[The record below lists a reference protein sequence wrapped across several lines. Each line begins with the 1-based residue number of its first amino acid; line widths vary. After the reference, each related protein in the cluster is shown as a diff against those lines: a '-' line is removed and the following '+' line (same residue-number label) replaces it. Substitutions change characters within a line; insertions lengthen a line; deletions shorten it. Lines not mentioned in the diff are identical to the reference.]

1 MRLRVLLASVLV
13 AASLPV
19 VLVAGPASA
28 HDVLVSSDPAADSSV
43 SGDLDRVTLT
53 LSEPPLSG
61 LQSGIVISV
70 TDAGGTEHARGDVST
85 DGNTIGTAVDL
96 TDAGSYQ
103 VRWRSVSVDGHP
115 ISGEYAFTST
125 GATATAPA
133 TASAPSASAP
143 SSSATAG
150 TPAVGPS
157 PSATATEV
165 AEAQA
170 PAAHQ
175 HGAATT
181 IWLLAGLVV
190 VALLAVLVTRLVQ
203 RRRGPAPTAEDDR

>member
-13 AASLPV
+13 AATLPV

-125 GATATAPA
+125 GATAP
-133 TASAPSASAP
+133 APSASAP

-170 PAAHQ
+170 PATHQ

-190 VALLAVLVTRLVQ
+190 VALLAVLVTRLSQ
-203 RRRGPAPTAEDDR
+203 RRRGQAPTAEDDR

>member
-13 AASLPV
+13 AATLPV

-115 ISGEYAFTST
+115 ISGEYAFRST
-125 GATATAPA
+125 GATAP
-133 TASAPSASAP
+133 APSASAP

-203 RRRGPAPTAEDDR
+203 RRRGPAPTAEGDR

>member
-13 AASLPV
+13 AATLPV

-70 TDAGGTEHARGDVST
+70 TDAGGTEHARGDVSS

-125 GATATAPA
+125 GATAP
-133 TASAPSASAP
+133 APSASAP

>member
-13 AASLPV
+13 AATLPV
-19 VLVAGPASA
+19 VLGAGPASA
-28 HDVLVSSDPAADSSV
+28 HDVLVSSDPAADASV

-70 TDAGGTEHARGDVST
+70 TDADGTEHARGDVST

-125 GATATAPA
+125 GATAP
-133 TASAPSASAP
+133 APSASAP

>member
-13 AASLPV
+13 AATLPV

-133 TASAPSASAP
+133 PSASAP

-170 PAAHQ
+170 PATHQ

>member
-13 AASLPV
+13 AATLPV

-125 GATATAPA
+125 GATATAAAP
-133 TASAPSASAP
+133 APSASAP

-203 RRRGPAPTAEDDR
+203 RRRGPAPTAEGDR

>member
-13 AASLPV
+13 AATLPV

-115 ISGEYAFTST
+115 ISGEYAFRST
-125 GATATAPA
+125 GATAP
-133 TASAPSASAP
+133 APSASAP

-203 RRRGPAPTAEDDR
+203 RRRGAAPTAEDDR

>member
-13 AASLPV
+13 AATLPV

-28 HDVLVSSDPAADSSV
+28 HDVLVSSAPAADSSV

-125 GATATAPA
+125 GATAPA
-133 TASAPSASAP
+133 SSASAP
-143 SSSATAG
+143 ASSATAG
-150 TPAVGPS
+150 TPAVRPS

>member
-13 AASLPV
+13 AATLPV

-28 HDVLVSSDPAADSSV
+28 HDVLVSSDPAADASV

-70 TDAGGTEHARGDVST
+70 TDAGGSEHARGDVST

-96 TDAGSYQ
+96 TDAGPYR

-125 GATATAPA
+125 GATAPAPA
-133 TASAPSASAP
+133 LSPSTSASA
-143 SSSATAG
+143 SATAG
-150 TPAVGPS
+150 APTAGPS

-181 IWLLAGLVV
+181 IWLLVGLVV
-190 VALLAVLVTRLVQ
+190 VALVAVLVTRLVQ
-203 RRRGPAPTAEDDR
+203 RRRSPAPAAEDDR

>member
-13 AASLPV
+13 AATLPV
-19 VLVAGPASA
+19 VLGAGPASA
-28 HDVLVSSDPAADSSV
+28 HDVLVSSDPAADASV

-70 TDAGGTEHARGDVST
+70 TDAGGSEHARGDVST

-96 TDAGSYQ
+96 TDAGAYQ

-125 GATATAPA
+125 GATAP
-133 TASAPSASAP
+133 APSASAP

-203 RRRGPAPTAEDDR
+203 RRRGPALTAEDDR

>member
-13 AASLPV
+13 AATLQV
-19 VLVAGPASA
+19 VLGAGPASA
-28 HDVLVSSDPAADSSV
+28 HDVLVSSDPAADASV

-70 TDAGGTEHARGDVST
+70 TDAGGSEHARGDVST

-115 ISGEYAFTST
+115 ISGEYAFRST
-125 GATATAPA
+125 GATAP
-133 TASAPSASAP
+133 APSASAP